1 MGDEE
6 GAAGD
11 PGYSGGM
18 VAAADGTKRAPRTY
32 RVLVSTD
39 LGGDPDDIQ
48 SLYRLIHYSDVLRV
62 EGIVSVT
69 GPGARNSADLIRH
82 WVQRVDVDH
91 LRGRGHTELMAEAA
105 LLNTVKQGAVSA
117 GAPAP
122 ERRTEGS
129 DWIVQRAR
137 QAVGAD
143 GAAGLLWILAWGSLT
158 DVAQALHDDPSIAP
172 RIRLYYIGSSNT
184 VHDPASRDWVYAFM
198 AERCPTLWWIENG
211 VLPHRS
217 RDTFRGVYLGGQ
229 QQGEWSNTAFV
240 PHAVRG
246 RGSYHNGLFAE
257 RCGDA
262 FPLAG
267 SPGGTLKE
275 GDSPSLLYLLAPAVA
290 GVGEPDD
297 PTQPSW
303 GGQFH
308 RPDPG
313 RFPNYYTDLEADV
326 ETCQATINRW
336 RVDYLSH
343 WRERWEWYGA

>member
-1 MGDEE
+1 MSSGD
-6 GAAGD
+6 A
-11 PGYSGGM
+11 SS
-18 VAAADGTKRAPRTY
+18 AAARRY

-69 GPGARNSADLIRH
+69 GPGARNSAGLIRH
-82 WVQRVDVDH
+82 WIERVDVDH
-91 LRGRGHTELMAEAA
+91 LRSRGHIDLMPEDA
-105 LLNTVKQGAVSA
+105 LLETVKQGVLTA

-122 ERRTEGS
+122 DRRTEGS
-129 DWIVQRAR
+129 DWIVDRACQER
-137 QAVGAD
+137 GPD
-143 GAAGLLWILAWGSLT
+143 GTAGPLWILAWGSLT

-172 RIRLYYIGSSNT
+172 KIRLYYIGSSNT
-184 VHDPASRDWVYAFM
+184 VHDPASRDWVHAFM
-198 AERCPTLWWIENG
+198 VERCPTLWWIENG
-211 VLPHRS
+211 VLPRRS
-217 RDTFRGVYLGGQ
+217 RDTFRGVYLGGHQ
-229 QQGEWSNTAFV
+229 EGEWSNTAFI
-240 PHAVRG
+240 PYAIRG
-246 RGSYHNGLFAE
+246 RGTTHNGLFAE

-267 SPGGTLKE
+267 SPRGTLKE
-275 GDSPSLLYLLAPAVA
+275 GDSPSMLYLLSPSLA
-290 GVGEPDD
+290 GIGDPDD

-308 RPDPG
+308 RPNSG
-313 RFPNYYTDLEADV
+313 RFPNYYTDLDADA

-343 WRERWEWYGA
+343 WKSRWDWYAP